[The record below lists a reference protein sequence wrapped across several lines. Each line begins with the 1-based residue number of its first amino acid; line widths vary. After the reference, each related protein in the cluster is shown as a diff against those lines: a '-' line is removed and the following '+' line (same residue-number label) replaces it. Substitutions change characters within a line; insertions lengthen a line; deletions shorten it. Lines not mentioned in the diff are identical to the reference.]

1 MQPFVLQYG
10 RVAVD
15 ERRRIRRIATERPA
29 TEAVA
34 VRVIM
39 LRSISFWLARSAGAP
54 WRWSRRCGR
63 LCWSAHRKRL
73 GVG

>member
-1 MQPFVLQYG
+1 VQPFVLQYG

-39 LRSISFWLARSAGAP
+39 LTVRFLLARAFRGRFRALSRPLRPVAGPLFA
-54 WRWSRRCGR
+54 
-63 LCWSAHRKRL
+63 RL